1 MKILLLGFFF
11 LLVPQLHSSTADT
24 AEYIIPYGFAG
35 HYRTPRLEIGGHL
48 IGGAVPSERSAF
60 FHAKRAG
67 HEPWTRLHPLMQA
80 ILDNPSEIE
89 AIVRESKVDLN
100 QPINGRFPL
109 DFATNVA
116 ESPKAVSALLKVG
129 ADVDLKMFPIVSGS
143 QKESFLHLMVQE
155 LNWRYSRSTMSF
167 ETIIDVIKVLVQYG
181 ADLSMRNREG
191 NTPYMG
197 VLDIYSLGIYS
208 AEGRGLQQSYN
219 RLLEKL
225 MPLLRKGKSSSEI
238 MQEFDTLISQAE
250 SQEQRS
256 KLKRLLEQEFSII
269 IKEAKNEKER
279 QSLKAVL
286 HKNSHNRPTLLSRT
300 INTVCRF
307 AFRTSQ

>member
-1 MKILLLGFFF
+1 M
-11 LLVPQLHSSTADT
+11 
-24 AEYIIPYGFAG
+24 
-35 HYRTPRLEIGGHL
+35 EIGGHI
-48 IGGAVPSERSAF
+48 IGGAVPSEKSAF

-89 AIVRESKVDLN
+89 AIVRKSKVDLN

-109 DFATNVA
+109 DFAIYTA
-116 ESPKAVSALLKVG
+116 ESPKAVSALLKAG
-129 ADVDLKMFPIVSGS
+129 ADVDLKMFPIVSGY
-143 QKESFLHLMVQE
+143 QKESSLHLMVQE
-155 LNWRYSRSTMSF
+155 LNWRYSRGTMPF
-167 ETIIDVIKVLVQYG
+167 RRIIDVIKVLVQYG
-181 ADLSMRNREG
+181 ADLSMRNRDG

-197 VLDIYSLGIYS
+197 VLDIYNLDIY
-208 AEGRGLQQSYN
+208 GRGNQQAYN

-250 SQEQRS
+250 SQKQKS
-256 KLKRLLEQEFSII
+256 KLKQLLEQEFSIL
-269 IKEAKNEKER
+269 IKEAENEKER

-300 INTVCRF
+300 INTMCRF